1 MVNFV
6 ILCIVLLQ
14 YQGTLANLPSAYGP
28 SLERSSNLIESYQ
41 PEADLLVTI
50 ERYRTGP
57 FRPVPQVYKSAE
69 TGQTDVVFG
78 IDLRRWAGDES
89 WQSVR
94 NGTSG
99 SAAMGVPPV
108 IKGLL
113 QGLSASYAKLS
124 NIGNYSNTFAP
135 TFR

>member
-1 MVNFV
+1 MLNSD
-6 ILCIVLLQ
+6 LLRTVLLQ
-14 YQGTLANLPSAYGP
+14 YQGTLANLASAYGP
-28 SLERSSNLIESYQ
+28 SLERSSNLIESFQ

-78 IDLRRWAGDES
+78 IDLRRWAGDEI
-89 WQSVR
+89 WHSVR

-99 SAAMGVPPV
+99 PAAMGIPPV
-108 IKGLL
+108 VKGLL
-113 QGLSASYAKLS
+113 QGLNASYAKLS
-124 NIGNYSNTFAP
+124 NTGNNSNTFDPA
-135 TFR
+135 FR